1 MTTPIKNLIWG
12 VGLAVLINCI
22 YVSSSFTVGKA
33 KLLSSEICLVK
44 AFLQVLVFS
53 LSKSGTQKY
62 FIESLQFLSS
72 HNMEKC
78 FELENR
84 RSLLNRGNP

>member
-1 MTTPIKNLIWG
+1 MTTPFKNLILG

-53 LSKSGTQKY
+53 LSK
-62 FIESLQFLSS
+62 
-72 HNMEKC
+72 
-78 FELENR
+78 
-84 RSLLNRGNP
+84 